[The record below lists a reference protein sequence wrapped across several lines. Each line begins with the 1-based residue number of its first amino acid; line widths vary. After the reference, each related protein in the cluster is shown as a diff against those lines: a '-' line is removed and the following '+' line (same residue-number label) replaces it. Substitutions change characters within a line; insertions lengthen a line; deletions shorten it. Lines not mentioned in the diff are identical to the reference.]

1 MKMFKARKIIKK
13 KKKSKLRIILF
24 TFFFFFSY
32 VFAFKFCKENR
43 RDNNLLNSKI
53 NYINF
58 NFLSTISDKIDEKIN
73 KPVNLLNN
81 NIRVT
86 TNINK
91 KENNIKQAS
100 VVNNS
105 LEEQK
110 KEDMYNPIIYVY
122 NTHQSEKYIDY
133 SVYDAALELTNKLN
147 QGGIDTY
154 FEEQSVTA
162 FLQSNNLKYYKSY
175 TVSRK
180 YIDEAKNKYNSL
192 NYFFDIHRDA
202 LSKEK
207 STININGISYAKIMF
222 VVGKENNNYENN
234 LGNANRLNNII
245 NNKVPGISRGVITKE
260 GKGVNGVY
268 NQDIS
273 SNVFLIE
280 VGGNNNTK
288 DEVLRTIDV
297 LYNSIYEYIKGA
309 L

>member
-1 MKMFKARKIIKK
+1 MKMFKAKRIAKRKRKG
-13 KKKSKLRIILF
+13 KLKVLLF

-32 VFAFKFCKENR
+32 VFMFFYSKEYKYEKSILYK
-43 RDNNLLNSKI
+43 DI
-53 NYINF
+53 NYIDF
-58 NFLSTISDKIDEKIN
+58 NFFNTISDKIDEKIN

-81 NIRVT
+81 NIRVF
-86 TNINK
+86 NNDIK
-91 KENNIKQAS
+91 KENKVKKVSIVNSAEELSKQ
-100 VVNNS
+100 
-105 LEEQK
+105 
-110 KEDMYNPIIYVY
+110 EDIYNPIVYVY

-133 SVYDAALELTNKLN
+133 SVYDASLELANKLN
-147 QGGIDTY
+147 QKGLDTY

-175 TVSRK
+175 TVSRR
-180 YIDEAKNKYNSL
+180 YLEEAKKKYNNL

-207 STININGISYAKIMF
+207 STSNINGVSYAKILF
-222 VVGKENNNYENN
+222 VIGKKNVNYENN
-234 LGNANRLNNII
+234 LSNAKRLNEII

-260 GKGVNGVY
+260 GEDVNGIY
-268 NQDIS
+268 NQDMS

-288 DEVLRTIDV
+288 EEVLRTIDI
-297 LYNSIYEYIKGA
+297 LCNSLEEYIKGV